1 MNALVSIVMPAYNA
15 EKYIVSAIESVIKQ
29 TYTNWELI
37 VVDDCST
44 DTTVKIVQN
53 LLVNDHRIKL
63 IQRDVNSGKPS
74 IAKNEALKHINGIY
88 IAFLDSDDLWV
99 ENKLDI
105 QISFME
111 SNKHVELT
119 YTGGYWID
127 SSDKIIKKFMP
138 KYACGYNLPNQLRRY
153 EINNQSVIIT
163 KKALDKTLQKFSEN
177 ITIGE
182 DYNLFM
188 HIIALY
194 ESCAIKEYLVKYR
207 IHENAITKR
216 KKQVTDGVLIT
227 LKELDLK
234 YGIKGK
240 YPLFYF
246 VAYLKAIRF
255 KYIKKNWNK

>member
-44 DTTVKIVQN
+44 DSTVKIVQN
-53 LLVNDHRIKL
+53 FLVNDRRIKL
-63 IQRDVNSGKPS
+63 IQRDTNSGKPS
-74 IAKNEALKHINGIY
+74 IAKNEALKYTNGSY
-88 IAFLDSDDLWV
+88 LAFLDSDDLWM
-99 ENKLDI
+99 EDKLEI

-111 SNKHVELT
+111 SHKHVGLT

-127 SSDKIIKKFMP
+127 SVDNIIKKFMP
-138 KYACGYNLPNQLRRY
+138 TYECGYNLPNQLKRY
-153 EINNQSVIIT
+153 EMNNQSVIIT
-163 KKALDKTLQKFSEN
+163 KKSLDKTLQKFNEN

-194 ESCAIKEYLVKYR
+194 ESYGIKEYLVQYR

-216 KKQVTDGVLIT
+216 NKQITDGVLIT
-227 LKELDLK
+227 LKELNKK
-234 YGIKGK
+234 YNIKVK
-240 YPLFYF
+240 YPLVYF
-246 VAYLKAIRF
+246 LTYLKAIRF
-255 KYIKKNWNK
+255 KYIKKNWN

>member
-1 MNALVSIVMPAYNA
+1 MNPLVSIVMPAYNA
-15 EKYIVSAIESVIKQ
+15 EKYIASSIESVIQQ

-37 VVDDCST
+37 VVDDFST
-44 DTTVKIVQN
+44 DSTVKIVQN
-53 LLVNDHRIKL
+53 FLLDENRIKL
-63 IQRDVNSGKPS
+63 IQRDTNSGKPA
-74 IAKNEALKHINGIY
+74 IAKNEALKYINGVY
-88 IAFLDSDDLWV
+88 IAFLDSDDLWM
-99 ENKLDI
+99 EDKLEI
-105 QISFME
+105 QINVME
-111 SNKHVELT
+111 SNNHLGLT

-127 SSDKIIKKFMP
+127 SSDNIIKKFMP
-138 KYACGYNLPNQLRRY
+138 RYECGYNLSNQLRRY

-163 KKALDKTLQKFSEN
+163 KNALNKTLQHFNES

-182 DYNLFM
+182 DYNICM
-188 HIIALY
+188 NIVALY
-194 ESCAIKEYLVKYR
+194 ESCAIKEYLVQYR